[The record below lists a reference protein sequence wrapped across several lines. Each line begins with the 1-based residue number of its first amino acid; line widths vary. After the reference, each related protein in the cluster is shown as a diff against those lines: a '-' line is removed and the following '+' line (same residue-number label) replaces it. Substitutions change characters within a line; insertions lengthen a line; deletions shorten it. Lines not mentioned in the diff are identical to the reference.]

1 MSSIYDASWST
12 HQNVL
17 VEPNGQ
23 FHKFALTLRPVL
35 VPGPLKLILRLLLKF
50 SDIKIGCSIRQQLAS
65 LVQAPQNIYLG
76 GTLGIIDILWGSFE
90 DENT

>member
-1 MSSIYDASWST
+1 M
-12 HQNVL
+12 L

-23 FHKFALTLRPVL
+23 FHKFALTLSPVL
-35 VPGPLKLILRLLLKF
+35 VPEPLKLILRLLLQF

-65 LVQAPQNIYLG
+65 LVQAQRNIYLG